1 MVIYDLICSLGH
13 KFEGWFPGHQAF
25 EDQLKKNL
33 LQCQICGDT
42 HVTKLLSGGHFIQ
55 SSVARVKEAP
65 SIKEDPKLETKKE
78 TLSVESLAATSPI
91 DTVTF
96 LKTLKH
102 YVTSHFENVGN
113 RFAQTLRE
121 MHRGEISPKN
131 IYGVVSPEEQEKLIE
146 EEVPHFVLP
155 EIPPEFEN

>member
-1 MVIYDLICSLGH
+1 MTTLGSMVIYDLICSLGH

-33 LQCQICGDT
+33 LQCQVCGDH

-55 SSVARVKEAP
+55 SSSSRTKEIP
-65 SIKEDPKLETKKE
+65 SLKVETKGELKKE
-78 TLSVESLAATSPI
+78 LPAQALAATSPI

-102 YVTSHFENVGN
+102 YVTTHFENVGD

-121 MHRGEISPKN
+121 MHRGEVSPKN
-131 IYGVVSPEEQEKLIE
+131 IYGPGLI
-146 EEVPHFVLP
+146 
-155 EIPPEFEN
+155 N